1 MSDTDES
8 KRGTLV
14 RNAVVFQLKLMADGL
29 RDLVLLPVSLVA
41 TVIGLLRGGDEP
53 EREFLQVIEI
63 GRESEQWINLFGNHD
78 AGDDSHAIASI
89 DALFTTESTDS
100 RCSFGF
106 LIFSLKRLNTFS
118 TSITASS
125 TKAPIAMAIPP
136 KLIVFMVYPNTF
148 KMITVTN
155 NDIGIARSEI
165 MVVLQF
171 IRNMN
176 NTIITKNAP
185 SNSV

>member
-63 GRESEQWINLFGNHD
+63 GRESEQWINLFGNHNVENE
-78 AGDDSHAIASI
+78 SHAVASI
-89 DALFTTESTDS
+89 DALFTKVEDTLKQHYKAAGTSESAQAEIDEA
-100 RCSFGF
+100 
-106 LIFSLKRLNTFS
+106 LQVVHD
-118 TSITASS
+118 TA
-125 TKAPIAMAIPP
+125 
-136 KLIVFMVYPNTF
+136 
-148 KMITVTN
+148 
-155 NDIGIARSEI
+155 RQQE
-165 MVVLQF
+165 
-171 IRNMN
+171 
-176 NTIITKNAP
+176 
-185 SNSV
+185 SNL